1 MYAFSWADISIHFDA
16 VRILAAIL
24 AMILMGIYFF
34 KVLRNASR
42 VPMNGLHDDA
52 SGTAEGKRD
61 NRLGRYIQ
69 PADANEEALNWNR
82 DKVDPRQNASSPPSD
97 EREKTVLVADDD
109 PVVVL
114 ALSQRLKRLGF
125 HVVHSPDAA
134 HALMGAIKIMPD
146 LIIMDV
152 KMPSGNGLA
161 AAEMMASD
169 PRYQNIPVIIHSVL
183 DDEPTRDRCK
193 NLGLRYVEKSPK
205 SWSQIKSIVETLF
218 GIIEEESKMQEAS
231 AAKTDNHA
239 AESELP
245 AFGHL
250 PANRP
255 TDDLPAAETEKTPS
269 LEKSTLPISG
279 AYVPV
284 CGHARLICIDSN
296 EGELDLFETRL
307 SGLGVEVIKCH
318 DLEEGFWTCFTEKPH
333 AVIIQLA
340 KESEKLLEIL
350 DRFVVH
356 PFTKKIPVIF
366 INHENAIPTEDLP
379 AGENFEVVNTPIAW
393 HDFIAVLE
401 KIVPISAPQKDDPL
415 AKPKGPGFEIESV
428 GEAVSGEAKE
438 PAESS
443 GEAVMQ
449 ILCID
454 DDPLIT
460 QSVAIR
466 MKPYG
471 IEVLGV
477 ENGMGGYMRAVA
489 NRPDVILLDMQMPN
503 GDGHYVL
510 SKLKEHPR
518 TKDIPIIM
526 LTIESNHGVRRQ
538 MIGLGASGFLSKP
551 VRWSDLFEELG
562 NHVELPKKAVDDYHL
577 KLESMASVY

>member
-1 MYAFSWADISIHFDA
+1 M
-16 VRILAAIL
+16 
-24 AMILMGIYFF
+24 
-34 KVLRNASR
+34 
-42 VPMNGLHDDA
+42 
-52 SGTAEGKRD
+52 
-61 NRLGRYIQ
+61 
-69 PADANEEALNWNR
+69 
-82 DKVDPRQNASSPPSD
+82 
-97 EREKTVLVADDD
+97 
-109 PVVVL
+109 
-114 ALSQRLKRLGF
+114 
-125 HVVHSPDAA
+125 
-134 HALMGAIKIMPD
+134 
-146 LIIMDV
+146 
-152 KMPSGNGLA
+152 
-161 AAEMMASD
+161 
-169 PRYQNIPVIIHSVL
+169 
-183 DDEPTRDRCK
+183 
-193 NLGLRYVEKSPK
+193 
-205 SWSQIKSIVETLF
+205 
-218 GIIEEESKMQEAS
+218 
-231 AAKTDNHA
+231 
-239 AESELP
+239 
-245 AFGHL
+245 
-250 PANRP
+250 
-255 TDDLPAAETEKTPS
+255 
-269 LEKSTLPISG
+269 
-279 AYVPV
+279 PV
-284 CGHARLICIDSN
+284 CGHARLICIDSD

-340 KESEKLLEIL
+340 KKSEKLLEIL

-526 LTIESNHGVRRQ
+526 LTIESNQGVRRQ
-538 MIGLGASGFLSKP
+538 MMGLGASGFLSKP